1 VSAPAAKPFP
11 DSATFTVEFEAL
23 LIIARFPLLL
33 PAAVGVKVTV
43 KDWLWPAVSIN
54 GKLNPLTVNPVPEGL
69 TRVTVTVVPPELVKV
84 MGRA

>member
-1 VSAPAAKPFP
+1 VSAPAASPFP
-11 DSATFTVEFEAL
+11 DSATFTEEFEAL

-54 GKLNPLTVNPVPEGL
+54 GKLNPLALKPVPVEF
-69 TRVTVTVVPPELVKV
+69 T
-84 MGRA
+84 